1 MTIDQVKTMAER
13 LPWGRPD
20 EAIAKIIDEAEHCGS
35 NTVVVSLNRGVM
47 PAEMTSPQD
56 VDAWLRARRLN
67 PGTTADLTAASLFV
81 ALREGIIKLPL
92 AR

>member
-47 PAEMTSPQD
+47 PAEMFMQQVKRFGAEVLP
-56 VDAWLRARRLN
+56 
-67 PGTTADLTAASLFV
+67 
-81 ALREGIIKLPL
+81 ALQAHEVTRVPL
-92 AR
+92 E